1 MVVTQSFNGAGDTR
15 TPTFINLLCFWL
27 FEIPL
32 AFLLARSAGMG
43 PSGIYLSIALAF
55 SLMAGVSV
63 TLFRRGRWKS
73 VSV

>member
-1 MVVTQSFNGAGDTR
+1 
-15 TPTFINLLCFWL
+15 
-27 FEIPL
+27 
-32 AFLLARSAGMG
+32 MG